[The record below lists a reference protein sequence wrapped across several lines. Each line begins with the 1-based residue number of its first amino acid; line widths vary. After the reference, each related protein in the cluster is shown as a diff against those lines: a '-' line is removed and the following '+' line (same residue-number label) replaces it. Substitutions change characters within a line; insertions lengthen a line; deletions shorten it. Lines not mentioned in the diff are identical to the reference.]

1 MSHVSLQEF
10 LKTEPDGTLEAISE
24 QYNTTLLE
32 VVKNLPSPTVVSG
45 DKFDTVWDTVCEW
58 GNVTT
63 LVHTADVILEFSGE
77 LPSGFHRHGYFN
89 LRGKHGMSGHIKA
102 ENCTHIA
109 LIERKF
115 MGMDTASILFFNK
128 AGSAMLKIFLGR
140 MKLAQ
145 QGVQVFTGD
154 ACDASVVAAACRAA
168 GPDALIISTM
178 GGAQDYLAHR
188 TVIDEAEKAGI
199 SRMILVTSLGCGDSW
214 PFLSERAKAAFGQAV
229 REKTLA
235 ESWLQT
241 SQLDYAILRPGG
253 LLDGAATGKAQR
265 IQNQECH
272 GFVNRADVA
281 AHIHELANAPALNQQ
296 VYSLIEPDLKPA

>member
-1 MSHVSLQEF
+1 MTPWLLFGAGGKGV
-10 LKTEPDGTLEAISE
+10 GARTLELALAE
-24 QYNTTLLE
+24 QRP
-32 VVKNLPSPTVVSG
+32 VVAVIR
-45 DKFDTVWDTVCEW
+45 
-58 GNVTT
+58 
-63 LVHTADVILEFSGE
+63 HAD
-77 LPSGFHRHGYFN
+77 
-89 LRGKHGMSGHIKA
+89 A
-102 ENCTHIA
+102 AT
-109 LIERKF
+109 
-115 MGMDTASILFFNK
+115 
-128 AGSAMLKIFLGR
+128 
-140 MKLAQ
+140 KLAQ
-145 QGVQVFTGD
+145 Q
-154 ACDASVVAAACRAA
+154 SVVAAACRAA

-199 SRMILVTSLGCGDSW
+199 TRMILVTSLGCGDSW

-272 GFVNRADVA
+272 GFINRADVA